1 MLIQY
6 MVNMETTRS
15 LVEQEQMSFGETTGL
30 ESLIQRQQRLM
41 EWDLRLA
48 CSLEKTTSMET
59 MVTT

>member
-48 CSLEKTTSMET
+48 CSLEKITSMET